1 VVFASTEAA
10 ASQARLLLVNKLQ
23 QPKFND
29 SLRLDVFQAAQ
40 ASAEPAIQAALQRYL
55 DKARSPEQ
63 WAAPGL
69 PYELLIAGG
78 DSSRGRT
85 LAQEHLAANCV
96 ACHRFE
102 SDEGSEVGPLLKK
115 VGEQRTPAELAE
127 SLVNP
132 SAKVVPGFGFET
144 LTLRSGEVLA
154 GSVVSETKVSLR
166 LRQPDGTLKDVA
178 VSAVVSRTPPVSM
191 MPPMLGILKP
201 AEVRDVVAYLASLK
215 TKAPKAK
222 K

>member
-1 VVFASTEAA
+1 
-10 ASQARLLLVNKLQ
+10 VNKLL

-29 SLRLDVFQAAQ
+29 SLRLDVFLAAQ
-40 ASAEPAIQAALQRYL
+40 ASAEPAILAALQRYL
-55 DKARSPEQ
+55 DVARKPEQ
-63 WAAPGL
+63 LAAPGL
-69 PYELLIAGG
+69 PSELLIAGG
-78 DSSRGRT
+78 DPSRGRA
-85 LAQEHLAANCV
+85 LALEHLAANCV

-115 VGEQRTPAELAE
+115 IGEQRTAAELAE

-154 GSVVSETKVSLR
+154 GSVVSETNESLR
-166 LRQPDGTLKDVA
+166 LRQPDGNVKDVA
-178 VSAVVSRTPPVSM
+178 LSAIASRTPPVSM

-201 AEVRDVVAYLASLK
+201 AELRDVVAYLASLR